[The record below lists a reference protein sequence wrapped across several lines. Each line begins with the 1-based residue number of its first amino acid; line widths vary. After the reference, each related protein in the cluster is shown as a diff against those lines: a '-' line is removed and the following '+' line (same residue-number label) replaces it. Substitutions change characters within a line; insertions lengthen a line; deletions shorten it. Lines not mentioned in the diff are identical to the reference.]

1 MVGGDGLRCGRAVR
15 GKNGPV
21 TTEYS
26 ASGDPKRSI
35 ELLWGAPERPKRGP
49 KPRLSVKRIAEAA
62 IGIADREGLA
72 ALSMRRV
79 AEEVG
84 VTAMSL
90 YTYVPSKAELID
102 VMLDTVLGELPLD
115 EDETDDGQPGG
126 GAGGWRAKLERAAGR
141 NRDIYLRHPW
151 LLQVAT
157 GRPVLGPNL
166 IAKYDHELR
175 AVDGIGLTDVE
186 MDLIVSLLGDYVHG
200 AVRSQIEAAQIRQR
214 TGMTDEQWWARWAP
228 LLEKVF
234 DPERFPVAA
243 RVGAAAGAQYN
254 APADPARSFEFGLAR
269 VLDGIE
275 AFIAA
280 RQRSA

>member
-1 MVGGDGLRCGRAVR
+1 M
-15 GKNGPV
+15 

-26 ASGDPKRSI
+26 ASGDPKRSL
-35 ELLWGAPERPKRGP
+35 ELLWGVPERPKRGP
-49 KPRLSVKRIAEAA
+49 KPRLSVARIAEAA

-79 AEEVG
+79 ADEVG

-102 VMLDTVLGELPLD
+102 VMLDTVLGELPIDDGADGD
-115 EDETDDGQPGG
+115 EDG
-126 GAGGWRAKLERAAGR
+126 GAGWRAKLERVARR
-141 NRDIYLRHPW
+141 NRDTYLRHPW

-175 AVDGIGLTDVE
+175 AIDGLGLTDVE
-186 MDLIVSLLGDYVHG
+186 MDLIVGLLADYVHG
-200 AVRSQIEAAQIRQR
+200 AVRGQIEAAQARQR
-214 TGMTDEQWWARWAP
+214 TGMTDEQWWAEWAP

-234 DPERFPVAA
+234 DPDRFPVAA
-243 RVGAAAGAQYN
+243 RVGAAAGAEYN

-275 AFIAA
+275 AFLAA

>member
-1 MVGGDGLRCGRAVR
+1 M
-15 GKNGPV
+15 KNERV

-26 ASGDPKRSI
+26 ASGDPKRSM
-35 ELLWGAPERPKRGP
+35 ELLWGTSERPKRGP
-49 KPRLSVKRIAEAA
+49 KPRLSVERIAAAA

-79 AEEVG
+79 ADEVG

-90 YTYVPSKAELID
+90 YTYVPSKAELVD

-115 EDETDDGQPGG
+115 DADSAG
-126 GAGGWRAKLERAAGR
+126 GGWRVELEHLARR
-141 NRDIYLRHPW
+141 NRDAYLRHPW

-186 MDLIVSLLGDYVHG
+186 MDLVVGLVGDYVHG
-200 AVRSQIEAAQIRQR
+200 AVRGQIEAATAQQR
-214 TGMTDEQWWARWAP
+214 TGLTDDEWWAQWAP

-234 DPERFPVAA
+234 DAERYPVAA
-243 RVGAAAGAQYN
+243 RVGAASGAEYN

-275 AFIAA
+275 AFVATRPGNA
-280 RQRSA
+280 